1 MEWMWRACGSL
12 TEAVEIQYVQA
23 NFSSLSFS
31 LLLLHFSWADTM
43 TSAEV
48 ELPRNFANNFWVS
61 ESTSTMIRKLCN
73 TGEWMPWVT
82 HSKIRA
88 EMMSAQRFWEGEWW
102 APNKQTRT
110 WKPFTASSEFRCEG
124 KPREPWAGSPIP
136 ERMRMR
142 CSNSTLWTH
151 SPPLFQGSTSWR
163 IWQKAAE
170 TFKNGYW
177 KRRDRVSLKKYRLY
191 PLL

>member
-12 TEAVEIQYVQA
+12 TEVVEIQCGQA
-23 NFSSLSFS
+23 IFSSLSFS
-31 LLLLHFSWADTM
+31 LFFLHFGWAGTM

-73 TGEWMPWVT
+73 TGNGCPELLILKSGPEWCRHRDFERENDELQT
-82 HSKIRA
+82 
-88 EMMSAQRFWEGEWW
+88 
-102 APNKQTRT
+102 NKRGPENLLQHQVSFDMKERLGT
-110 WKPFTASSEFRCEG
+110 
-124 KPREPWAGSPIP
+124 WAGPPIP
-136 ERMRMR
+136 ERMR
-142 CSNSTLWTH
+142 CSNFTLWTH